1 MKFARFKFAYL
12 LLSLI
17 AVIFLNPFVS
27 AQLIRIEF
35 TDLLLMMMLI
45 AGVFVVADEKRPRII
60 VCIAAV
66 VSLSSQLGWVL
77 AGSSNDHA
85 MLMMTYLVSTL
96 FFYLVIVAALLRSLF
111 FKLKT
116 VSQDTLCCAACVYLM
131 FGLIWAILYTLLE
144 ILSPNSFTFPP
155 EAPTDQARFDRFLG
169 FSLTTLTTLGYG
181 NISPANRQADSL
193 ATLQAIVGQ
202 FYLAIVIARL
212 VAIQITQASSRS
224 SRANSKAESDS

>member
-1 MKFARFKFAYL
+1 MKFDRFKFAYL

-17 AVIFLNPFVS
+17 AVLFLNPFIS
-27 AQLIRIEF
+27 TQLIRIEF
-35 TDLLLMMMLI
+35 TDLMLVIMLI

-60 VCIAAV
+60 VCIAAI
-66 VSLSSQLGWVL
+66 VSLSSQLGWIL
-77 AGSSNDHA
+77 SGYSDEHNW
-85 MLMMTYLVSTL
+85 LLITYLASTL
-96 FFYLVIVAALLRSLF
+96 FFYIVIVIALLRSLF
-111 FKLKT
+111 FKLKS

-144 ILSPNSFTFPP
+144 LFSPGSFTFPP
-155 EAPTDQARFDRFLG
+155 EAVTNQARFDRFLG

-181 NISPANRQADSL
+181 NISPATRQADAL

-212 VAIQITQASSRS
+212 VAIQILQGGNKPLQS
-224 SRANSKAESDS
+224 